1 MLCCQNGRRALRNIK
16 CPVYCFS
23 VFSPITGFQ
32 HGSFEFSIC
41 EVRVFAGSKLN
52 SRIDQLSIVA
62 FGLPGF
68 DKIMQTAMEI
78 ALPDKKEE

>member
-1 MLCCQNGRRALRNIK
+1 MLCCQNGRRALRNVK

-52 SRIDQLSIVA
+52 QMFQCTGATFRID
-62 FGLPGF
+62 GL
-68 DKIMQTAMEI
+68 DRI
-78 ALPDKKEE
+78 